1 MKKKILSVLLCLS
14 MAVGVLAGC
23 GSEKKSA
30 EENTVK
36 VTKKLE
42 QQYIER
48 IEAYQEYFD
57 EIRDKYSEYDFG
69 ATITLDSDGLPLMWL
84 ILGDSDSWDGVQ
96 ATQLIGVDQKG
107 AKVLAE
113 RGDAICPYRGQLIMA
128 MGSSDDEYED
138 DPIYLYDEEKMDFVS
153 VTDGVKPLSNDLDTI
168 YSKEELN
175 EKLETV
181 PQMLECINFFE
192 TVRIAFNE
200 ETHQVVYL
208 GRSKPDYYYRTLANL
223 GVLLPI
229 RYSEVRE
236 PDIMGSYPV
245 VGLALRKE
253 YAENKDVLNYFKQ
266 LEDAELDEDV
276 RNELLSDEEATIY
289 IYDNIIKAVPDGA
302 YMLPD
307 GTICTAEEA
316 KDYNNK
322 ISIFMEKD
330 DNWRYEGGEA
340 GEYFSELDVERI
352 LRELQKKPIYSQEE
366 LFTYIVSVGYNC
378 EIIEV
383 DLNDCILKNAS
394 NNYICEVVRNYI
406 GRINGVA
413 QSYIV
418 RDDSSFFTDE
428 LVSNLDSLSETEPYN
443 TIRDK
448 GIDSLSFE
456 DNVITLT
463 CYDKSQYQFQ
473 IEFNETGDKI
483 SKIEYID
490 PMASM
495 SEEEKLAYVV
505 KTEILP
511 AYENYANNYVD
522 NYSFSFIYLDDDEIP
537 ELVLRGDS
545 EAAGNII
552 CTYHNGSVVEMY
564 TSRLYFDYLEKQ
576 GLLCNSDGNMGY
588 YYDNVYNLKDGQ
600 FTKIA
605 EGNYGEAYDADG
617 NLVTDENGNLA
628 FEYSWNSQQ
637 VTADKYD
644 ELLELVFNEEGAT
657 SVHDLEFYSSVADA
671 YNSIV
676 VNQ

>member
-1 MKKKILSVLLCLS
+1 MKKIILSVLLCLS
-14 MAVGVLAGC
+14 MAVGMLAGC
-23 GSEKKSA
+23 SSEKKSA

-57 EIRDKYSEYDFG
+57 QIRDKYSEYVFG
-69 ATITLDSDGLPLMWL
+69 ATITLDSEGLPLMWL
-84 ILGDSDSWDGVQ
+84 TLGESYSWNDIH
-96 ATQLIGVDQKG
+96 ATQLVGYEDKK
-107 AKVLAE
+107 ATVLAE
-113 RGDAICPYRGQLIMA
+113 KGEAICPYRGQLIMA
-128 MGSSDDEYED
+128 MGSSDNEYED

-153 VTDGVKPLSNDLDTI
+153 VTNELEKSDDYETI
-168 YSKEELN
+168 YSEKELN
-175 EKLETV
+175 EKVEALS
-181 PQMLECINFFE
+181 QMLECTSFYDTIRMAMNDE
-192 TVRIAFNE
+192 M
-200 ETHQVVYL
+200 HQLVYL
-208 GRSKPDYYYRTLANL
+208 GKREPDFYYQALVSLN
-223 GVLLPI
+223 VLLPLI
-229 RYSEVRE
+229 HSTD
-236 PDIMGSYPV
+236 PDRWNTDILGI
-245 VGLALRKE
+245 ALRKE

-276 RNELLSDEEATIY
+276 RNELLSDEEATSH
-289 IYDNIIKAVPDGA
+289 IYDNTIKEIPSINT
-302 YMLPD
+302 YILPD
-307 GTICTAEEA
+307 GTVCTHKESL
-316 KDYNNK
+316 DYANK
-322 ISIFMEKD
+322 IDIFASDE
-330 DNWRYEGGEA
+330 NWEVSGFGEA
-340 GEYFSELDVERI
+340 GEYFDELNLERI

-366 LFTYIVSVGYNC
+366 LFLYLVSVAYNC

-394 NNYICEVVRNYI
+394 NSYICGVVRNYLE
-406 GRINGVA
+406 
-413 QSYIV
+413 

-428 LVSNLDSLSETEPYN
+428 LVSNLDSLSETEPYK

-448 GIDSLSFE
+448 WIDSLSFE

-463 CYDKSQYQFQ
+463 CDDESQYQFQ
-473 IEFNETGDKI
+473 IELNETGDKI

-511 AYENYANNYVD
+511 AYKNYANNYVD

-537 ELVLRGDS
+537 ELVLQGDS

-552 CTYHNGSVVEMY
+552 CTYYNGSVVEMY
-564 TSRLYFDYLEKQ
+564 TSRLNFDYLEKQ

-617 NLVTDENGNLA
+617 NLVTDENGNIA

-637 VTADKYD
+637 VTADEYD
-644 ELLELVFNEEGAT
+644 ELLELVFNEEGAI
-657 SVHDLEFYSSVADA
+657 SVYDLEFYSSVADA